1 MWRIQNPFT
10 YEPSA
15 FPPYIASHR
24 MLYSEDFHLLASSCI
39 FVNWNFQVSQI
50 LMKEN
55 FWNKNGYYLR
65 KVIWKVDI
73 LHSVRYF

>member
-1 MWRIQNPFT
+1 M
-10 YEPSA
+10 SA
-15 FPPYIASHR
+15 PV
-24 MLYSEDFHLLASSCI
+24 LYSEEFHLLARESSSRI

-50 LMKEN
+50 LTKED